1 MSFLNRNV
9 NFVLLTLMIILMIAF
24 TGTTVYFQ
32 RSYQGMNDKYNT
44 KVTEVESLLV
54 AIKGEQ
60 NRSAEIHAA
69 YLGCSN
75 QTGEEQKGFNYV
87 VSDLSKSKDSL
98 NKTLLNTKTQLS
110 STLLTL
116 SNTEN
121 LLSATEG
128 ELSETMDDLRKA
140 EDDKTSLGKTIDK
153 YKRWT
158 TDLVEDAAALSK
170 AIADYIAAPETS
182 SECDPILTSLRSKS
196 ATISEDAEKLEGVQ

>member
-44 KVTEVESLLV
+44 KVAEVESLLV
-54 AIKGEQ
+54 AIRGEQ

-75 QTGEEQKGFNYV
+75 QTGEEQKGFNTV
-87 VSDLSKSKDSL
+87 VTDLSKSKDNL
-98 NKTLLNTKTQLS
+98 NKTLSSTQTQLS
-110 STLLTL
+110 STLLRL

-128 ELSETMDDLRKA
+128 ELSDAKADLRNA
-140 EDDKTSLGKTIDK
+140 ENENTNLQKSIDK

-158 TDLVEDAAALSK
+158 NDLVEDADTLST

-182 SECDPILTSLRSKS
+182 SECDPILTNLKGRS
-196 ATISEDAEKLEGVQ
+196 ATITADADKLSDVQ